1 MDDLLARAGQV
12 PLPPYIER
20 PPDPRDRERYQTIYA
35 RESGSVAAP
44 TAGLHF
50 TPVLLASLRAAGI
63 DVAEIVL
70 HVGPGTFRPV
80 KAADVRDHRVGAEHY
95 EVPPETAAAIAH
107 ARATGGRIVAVGTT
121 TVRTLESAARPDG
134 IVACGPGATELMIV
148 PGDAFKVVDA
158 LITNFHLPRSSL
170 LLLVCAFAGREKVLA
185 TYHEAVTRRYRFYSY
200 GDAMLVQ

>member
-80 KAADVRDHRVGAEHY
+80 KAVDVRDHRVGAEHY
-95 EVPPETAAAIAH
+95 EVPPETADAIAH

-121 TVRTLESAARPDG
+121 TVRTLESAARPGG